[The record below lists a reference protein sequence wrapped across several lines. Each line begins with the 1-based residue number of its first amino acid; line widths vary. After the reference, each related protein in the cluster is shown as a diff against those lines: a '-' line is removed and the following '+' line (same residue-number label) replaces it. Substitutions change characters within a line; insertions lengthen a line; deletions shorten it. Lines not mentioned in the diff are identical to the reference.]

1 MTATA
6 AAPAAVRV
14 DQAFLPELRRFG
26 AFDIDAC
33 FNCGNCTAI
42 CPLTVDGEA
51 FPRRAIRY
59 AQVGMRD
66 ELLSSRELWLCY
78 GCSECSETCPRQA
91 EPGEFMAAARR
102 YAIAGYDRTGLAR
115 LLYTR
120 PAVGA
125 LAAILL
131 ALVFALFMAG
141 ARGPMPG
148 GQLALFDWIPAELVH
163 NMGLAVIAVVAIAGM
178 AGLAAMFLRLARAR
192 PGSATATG
200 PGAVGRALWSALA
213 VESLG
218 QRRYREEC
226 ESGGDTAARPAA
238 GSREDVSRHADREDL
253 VPWYRRRW
261 FVHATIMWG
270 FLGLLGATM
279 LDYGLELTGI
289 KPTGTPVPIWYP
301 VRLLGTVAGILLV
314 YGTTVAIVRR
324 LRRSDRYT
332 RRSQPSDWLFL
343 ALLWT
348 SGASGFA
355 IEAALYLPDPPAWGY
370 WVFLFHVAVAM
381 ELVLL
386 APFTKFAHAIYRPL
400 ALLFRALDRSPGGAG
415 STR

>member
-1 MTATA
+1 MTVSA

-42 CPLTVDGEA
+42 CPLAVNGEA

-78 GCSECSETCPRQA
+78 GCSECSATCPRQA

-115 LLYTR
+115 LLFTR

-131 ALVFALFMAG
+131 AVAFALFMAG
-141 ARGPMPG
+141 ARGPMSAE
-148 GQLALFDWIPAELVH
+148 QLALFDWIPAALVH
-163 NMGLAVIAVVAIAGM
+163 NMGLAVIAVVAIAGV

-192 PGSATATG
+192 PGRATA
-200 PGAVGRALWSALA
+200 PRPAAVGRALWSAIA

-218 QRRYREEC
+218 QKRYREEC
-226 ESGGDTAARPAA
+226 ESGGKTPA
-238 GSREDVSRHADREDL
+238 GP

-270 FLGLLGATM
+270 FLGLLAATM

-324 LRRSDRYT
+324 LRRSDRYA
-332 RRSQPSDWLFL
+332 RHSQPSDWLFL
-343 ALLWT
+343 ALLWA

-400 ALLFRALDRSPGGAG
+400 ALLFRALNQVSPG
-415 STR
+415 

>member
-33 FNCGNCTAI
+33 FNCGNCTAV
-42 CPLTVDGEA
+42 CPLTVNGEA

-115 LLYTR
+115 LLFTR
-120 PAVGA
+120 PAIGA
-125 LAAILL
+125 LVTILL
-131 ALVFALFMAG
+131 AVVFALFMAG
-141 ARGPMPG
+141 ARGPMAAE
-148 GQLALFDWIPAELVH
+148 QLALFDWIPAALVH
-163 NMGLAVIAVVAIAGM
+163 NMGLAVIVVVAIAGV

-192 PGSATATG
+192 PERATASR
-200 PGAVGRALWSALA
+200 PGAVGRALWSAIA

-218 QRRYREEC
+218 QKRYREEC
-226 ESGGDTAARPAA
+226 ESGAGTPAGSAA
-238 GSREDVSRHADREDL
+238 GTPAGSAAGVSPHADQEDP

-270 FLGLLGATM
+270 FLGLLAATM

-301 VRLLGTVAGILLV
+301 VRALGTVAGILLV

-324 LRRSDRYT
+324 LRRSDRYA

-400 ALLFRALDRSPGGAG
+400 ALLFRALNQERPG
-415 STR
+415 

>member
-33 FNCGNCTAI
+33 FNCGNCTAV

-78 GCSECSETCPRQA
+78 GCSECSVTCPRQA

-131 ALVFALFMAG
+131 AVVFALFMAG
-141 ARGPMPG
+141 ARGPMSAE
-148 GQLALFDWIPAELVH
+148 QLALFDWIPAELVH
-163 NMGLAVIAVVAIAGM
+163 NMGLAVIIIVAIAGV

-192 PGSATATG
+192 PGGTSAPR
-200 PGAVGRALWSALA
+200 PGAVARALWSAIA

-218 QRRYREEC
+218 QKRYR
-226 ESGGDTAARPAA
+226 
-238 GSREDVSRHADREDL
+238 
-253 VPWYRRRW
+253 
-261 FVHATIMWG
+261 
-270 FLGLLGATM
+270 
-279 LDYGLELTGI
+279 
-289 KPTGTPVPIWYP
+289 
-301 VRLLGTVAGILLV
+301 
-314 YGTTVAIVRR
+314 
-324 LRRSDRYT
+324 
-332 RRSQPSDWLFL
+332 
-343 ALLWT
+343 
-348 SGASGFA
+348 
-355 IEAALYLPDPPAWGY
+355 
-370 WVFLFHVAVAM
+370 
-381 ELVLL
+381 
-386 APFTKFAHAIYRPL
+386 
-400 ALLFRALDRSPGGAG
+400 
-415 STR
+415 